1 MTDLLVRCGMGD
13 FKKWGGILVMGGE
26 RVDTPLQTMISIGSI
41 PYAVTIIVCLR
52 PCKPQI
58 LSQLCI
64 ELLKDPD

>member
-13 FKKWGGILVMGGE
+13 FKKWGGE

>member
-13 FKKWGGILVMGGE
+13 FKKWGGGE